1 LLKKQGLI
9 IGKATLQAK
18 PKIIIIIINKAVECG
33 SFFSIFISLLNSIAD
48 KVMDVNDSIV
58 HIATIHRNSGFSI
71 GFFSMKKNMPNKK
84 AIRK

>member
-18 PKIIIIIINKAVECG
+18 PKIIINNAIEYGNL
-33 SFFSIFISLLNSIAD
+33 FSIFISLLNSIAD